1 MMTSIL
7 FTILLITLL
16 LGGISLLVGK
26 ICLIKGEEIE
36 DFVIIKYD
44 LMNGLSQG
52 TVKFIEKGLYL
63 LNTVTLFSTPKATQ
77 TTLIQLQNIKF
88 EG

>member
-16 LGGISLLVGK
+16 LGGIFLLVGK
-26 ICLIKGEEIE
+26 ICLIKWEEID
-36 DFVIIKYD
+36 DFVIIKYN
-44 LMNGLSQG
+44 LMNGLSRG

-63 LNTVTLFSTPKATQ
+63 LNTVTLFSTPKVTQ
-77 TTLIQLQNIKF
+77 TTLIQFQNIKF